1 MWLRTQWRTLD
12 TQLVNK
18 DKPAGARVLLLG
30 RPRFSG
36 RPSSLFLRID
46 TFEFAFACLDL
57 GNSWFSAS
65 SNLGTM
71 RTSLLGEL
79 LESIKKFHLLSASK
93 NAKHDMVQRYCRTID
108 QILEHFKQLC
118 YEIAASEI
126 SLDEQLVNMLK
137 ELDVAVNEAG
147 KFLESW
153 HSMMSRIYFV
163 LQIEARVIKISAST
177 LEISEL
183 VTPLLLSP
191 IDSTILK
198 CIEETRC
205 TDEYISV
212 VIEKAITD
220 QRENNRPRPED
231 LDRISDFLSL
241 SCNQEL
247 LMEDVALEK
256 LKTELDCSDNQEEVE
271 KIGHMVGLV
280 KYMHYCLL
288 EVKQLHSINGVPVP
302 TDFCC
307 PLSLDLMSD
316 PVIVASGQTYER
328 AFIRKWIDDGFNV
341 CPRTHQTLGH
351 TNLIPNY
358 TVKALIANWCES
370 NNIKLPDPVKS
381 MMGLNVPS
389 AFLKPTEASVTDF
402 SVLQSGNSAKV
413 NHQRSPEHGKVIT
426 LERDSHSSNGV
437 YHATSL
443 YLDSDSLPTLQIANG
458 SDASISR
465 LSLVSTAREPNL
477 EQRNTISGSQNTNQ
491 STQDSEPSTDD
502 ERSPRHEQTE
512 SAPNAVSRQNV
523 QRPRDVN
530 ELSRVSSDLTHY
542 NSDASGEV
550 VQDTI
555 SSSSQRET
563 EFAPNL
569 DEVHPRNHNI
579 WTRPSVPQII
589 SSHSMESRCDL
600 SGVESEVC
608 KLIVELKS
616 DSIAKLRTATEE
628 LRLLAKHN
636 MENRIVIANCGAINL
651 LVGLLHSAD
660 SKTQENAVTALLNLS
675 INDNN
680 KIAIANADAIDPLIY
695 VLEIGNPEAKENAA
709 ATLFSLSVIEE
720 NKVRIG
726 RSGAIQP
733 LVDLLANGSPRGKK
747 DAATALFNLSIFH
760 ENKSRIV
767 QAGAVRHLVE
777 LMDPAAGM
785 VDKAVAVLANLATI
799 PEGRNA
805 IGRDNNGIPVLVEVV
820 ELGSARGKEN
830 AAAALLQLCT
840 NSGRFCSQ
848 VIQEGAVPPLVAL
861 SQSGTPRAKEK
872 AQALLSYFRNQRQG
886 NAVRRL

>member
-1 MWLRTQWRTLD
+1 
-12 TQLVNK
+12 
-18 DKPAGARVLLLG
+18 
-30 RPRFSG
+30 
-36 RPSSLFLRID
+36 
-46 TFEFAFACLDL
+46 
-57 GNSWFSAS
+57 
-65 SNLGTM
+65 M

-93 NAKHDMVQRYCRTID
+93 NVKHDMVQRYCRTID

-147 KFLESW
+147 EFLESW

-163 LQIEARVIKISAST
+163 LQIEAQVIKISAST
-177 LEISEL
+177 LKISEL
-183 VTPLLLSP
+183 VTPLLPSP

-198 CIEETRC
+198 CIEETQC
-205 TDEYISV
+205 TDELQISV
-212 VIEKAITD
+212 VVEKAITD
-220 QRENNRPRPED
+220 QRENNRPRPDD

-241 SCNQEL
+241 SSNQEL
-247 LMEDVALEK
+247 LMEVIALEK
-256 LKTELDCSDNQEEVE
+256 LKTEVGFSENQEEVE

-280 KYMHYCLL
+280 TYMHDCLL
-288 EVKQLHSINGVPVP
+288 QVKQLHSINGVPIP

-328 AFIRKWIDDGFNV
+328 AFIRKWLDDGFNV

-381 MMGLNVPS
+381 MGLNVPS

-402 SVLQSGNSAKV
+402 SVLNSGNSAKV

-443 YLDSDSLPTLQIANG
+443 HLDSDSLPTLQIANG
-458 SDASISR
+458 SDPSISR

-477 EQRNTISGSQNTNQ
+477 EQRNAISGSQNTNQ

-502 ERSPRHEQTE
+502 EQSPRHEQTE
-512 SAPNAVSRQNV
+512 SAFNAVSRQNV
-523 QRPRDVN
+523 QRPRDAN

-542 NSDASGEV
+542 NSDTSGEV
-550 VQDTI
+550 VQDAI
-555 SSSSQRET
+555 SSSSLRET
-563 EFAPNL
+563 EFAPKL
-569 DEVHPRNHNI
+569 DEVHPRNHTI
-579 WTRPSVPQII
+579 WRRPSVPQII
-589 SSHSMESRCDL
+589 SSHSMESRSDL

-608 KLIVELKS
+608 KLIVDLKS
-616 DSIAKLRTATEE
+616 DSIATLRTATEE

-695 VLEIGNPEAKENAA
+695 VLETGNPEAKENAA

-726 RSGAIQP
+726 RSGAIKP